1 MFGFASGVVGGPL
14 RLEDARFSAEDL
26 MGLNN
31 GYDNMYLT
39 VGKRFFSMDDDELRS
54 SIAKWRKRA
63 ATRLA
68 GTGLVDSEG
77 IPSDEFARALRPL
90 SAPGFDITDALYDG
104 HAGLFMCD
112 EGWTVLKKAPGF
124 MGGWSIRIANPE
136 DGIDAVLASALG
148 IAKPEHSQWEGRAY
162 IRYAEINFITDAIND
177 GSEQVLRTIA
187 RKRGLPA
194 EGLLDISK
202 AISDAGVRLSKMPRG
217 IKLCACDC
225 SDGVKFKEAGFN
237 LPAVESGYWR
247 TCMTVFV
254 PTKGFYMKEVEAP
267 KPGDDP
273 SILTDSATSDE
284 RAACIAGFVKEGS
297 VFGTAMSMPT
307 WYPEDALPPE

>member
-148 IAKPEHSQWEGRAY
+148 IAKPAHSQWEGQAY
-162 IRYAEINFITDAIND
+162 IRFDEINFITDAVNA
-177 GSEQVLRTIA
+177 GNEQALRSLA
-187 RKRGLPA
+187 WERGLPA
-194 EGLLDISK
+194 DGLLDLAR
-202 AISDAGVRLSKMPRG
+202 AISDAGVKLSKMPRS

-225 SDGVKFKEAGFN
+225 SDGVKYEGGGFN
-237 LPAVESGYWR
+237 LPLVESGYRR
-247 TCMTVFV
+247 TCTSLVM
-254 PTKGFYMKEVEAP
+254 PTKGFYMKTVRAP
-267 KPGDDP
+267 KPGDDL
-273 SILTDSATSDE
+273 STLADSATRDE
-284 RAACIAGFVKEGS
+284 RTSCVAGFVKEGS

-307 WYPEDALPPE
+307 WHPEDALPPE